1 MPWICPSQGCPPT
14 ELGFSWQ
21 DVHRCRLYFS
31 LERVVKKGA
40 GGGAEFLEV
49 VGMVARVCHTC
60 LPARMFACTGKA
72 SGEVE

>member
-1 MPWICPSQGCPPT
+1 MDLPQSGLPS
-14 ELGFSWQ
+14 
-21 DVHRCRLYFS
+21 Y
-31 LERVVKKGA
+31 GA
-40 GGGAEFLEV
+40 GVLLAGRAQVQTVLQFGEGGEEGGWGGPEFLEV